1 MLVYNKYVI
10 KTAFKIAENN
20 DYKFHNGHLKKEVKK
35 INIFQFLLITF

>member
-35 INIFQFLLITF
+35 FTYFSFC